1 MNTPVWMSLQRTLAL
16 LLLFCQCSAS
26 TSQDEETA
34 VFAAGCF
41 WSVELVFDRVEGVK
55 ETSVGYIGGSVQNPT
70 YNDVTTGKSG
80 QGFNPLDRFI
90 CAATISMRS
99 AAAPPK
105 GIHDPT
111 TLNRQGGDR
120 GTQYRSGIYVYSA
133 EQLQV
138 AQAQKAVAEVRLGQV
153 VVTEI
158 VEAPQ
163 YWPAEDYHQD
173 YLWKGGQEK
182 TKGSLKPI
190 QCYGNRGPIKDLSK
204 PGIEALLRSSPVGS
218 ATKDEL

>member
-1 MNTPVWMSLQRTLAL
+1 M
-16 LLLFCQCSAS
+16 
-26 TSQDEETA
+26 
-34 VFAAGCF
+34 
-41 WSVELVFDRVEGVK
+41 
-55 ETSVGYIGGSVQNPT
+55 
-70 YNDVTTGKSG
+70 DVD
-80 QGFNPLDRFI
+80 LDRPSSYVAMDIVCLFV
-90 CAATISMRS
+90 A
-99 AAAPPK
+99 
-105 GIHDPT
+105 
-111 TLNRQGGDR
+111 GGDR

>member
-1 MNTPVWMSLQRTLAL
+1 MSNDNVTFIYCISR
-16 LLLFCQCSAS
+16 CISS
-26 TSQDEETA
+26 
-34 VFAAGCF
+34 
-41 WSVELVFDRVEGVK
+41 VFD
-55 ETSVGYIGGSVQNPT
+55 PT
-70 YNDVTTGKSG
+70 YPSFSHPDTFCCACLSCACIDVD
-80 QGFNPLDRFI
+80 LDRPSSYVAMDIVCLFV
-90 CAATISMRS
+90 A
-99 AAAPPK
+99 
-105 GIHDPT
+105 
-111 TLNRQGGDR
+111 GGDR